1 MMWRIC
7 ETCAHSAWRDGKTA
21 VTEVCLVCTFGTDG
35 QPTNWKEKSMTNADR
50 IRAMSDEE
58 LANFL
63 HNVVCKFMSK
73 YCKEYERIKAAKGH
87 ANCNGECDKAYLK
100 WLKQPAEEET

>member
-1 MMWRIC
+1 MGIPFEC
-7 ETCAHSAWRDGKTA
+7 PVCGHKTNMP
-21 VTEVCLVCTFGTDG
+21 
-35 QPTNWKEKSMTNADR
+35 QTNADR

-63 HNVVCKFMSK
+63 HNVVCKFMCE

-87 ANCNGECDKAYLK
+87 ANCNGECDKAYLE